1 MSEPDAAEWKR
12 RLALYSAARLPGLA
26 VFMLGIAIAY
36 SNLVRAGG
44 WPQVGAVL
52 AIVGGLASILLPRA
66 VRRRW
71 TRLDSAKP

>member
-1 MSEPDAAEWKR
+1 MPDDAEWRR

-36 SNLVRAGG
+36 SNLIRLGG

-52 AIVGGLASILLPRA
+52 AIVGAVASILLPRL

-71 TRLDSAKP
+71 ARSDAAKP